1 MLEEEK
7 LAVDEANRVAQH
19 ENIKSEVRDEMRAEV
34 AKHAK
39 PNEERDKQRAAVM
52 GEHLKEKAIGELQ
65 GTEKELDRA
74 RVAAR
79 ISQVIDY
86 VFYVIYGLIGL
97 EIVLE
102 LLGAR
107 EGNAFKEF
115 VDAVSAPLLAPF
127 TTLMPDLARS
137 QFQLKLSY
145 IVAML
150 VYILLH
156 LGINGLLRMMVH
168 RKTSV

>member
-19 ENIKSEVRDEMRAEV
+19 ENVKAEVRDEMRAEV
-34 AKHAK
+34 AKHAR

-52 GEHLKEKAIGELQ
+52 GEHLKEKAIGELA
-65 GTEKELDRA
+65 GTENEIERA

-79 ISQVIDY
+79 ISQVVDY
-86 VFYVIYGLIGL
+86 AFYLIYGLIGL

-107 EGNAFKEF
+107 QGNAFKQF

-127 TTLMPDLARS
+127 RTLMPDLERS